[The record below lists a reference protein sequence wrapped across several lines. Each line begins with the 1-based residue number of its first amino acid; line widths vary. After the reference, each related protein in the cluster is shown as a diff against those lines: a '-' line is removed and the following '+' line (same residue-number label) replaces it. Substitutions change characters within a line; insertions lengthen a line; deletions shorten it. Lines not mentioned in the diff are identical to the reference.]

1 MNTVLD
7 DNKKLCLNSGQIL
20 TLTPQM
26 TMMFEVQDLAVA
38 SPATVSRCGMVYI
51 QPQALGIHVL
61 FDSWY
66 EAIPANISANN
77 KIMKK
82 LKDLKQM
89 FVEPII
95 RELRIFLKEIVTTM
109 DNNITQS
116 LMRIVESFFVPY
128 TET

>member
-1 MNTVLD
+1 M
-7 DNKKLCLNSGQIL
+7 
-20 TLTPQM
+20 
-26 TMMFEVQDLAVA
+26 AVA

-51 QPQALGIHVL
+51 EPQALGIHVL

-66 EAIPANISANN
+66 ESIPANIAASA

-82 LKDLKQM
+82 LKDLKDI

-95 RELRIFLKEIVTTM
+95 RELRIFLKEIVSTM
-109 DNNITQS
+109 DNNIVQS
-116 LMRIVESFFVPY
+116 LMRILDTYFIQF

>member
-1 MNTVLD
+1 
-7 DNKKLCLNSGQIL
+7 
-20 TLTPQM
+20 
-26 TMMFEVQDLAVA
+26 
-38 SPATVSRCGMVYI
+38 
-51 QPQALGIHVL
+51 
-61 FDSWY
+61 
-66 EAIPANISANN
+66 
-77 KIMKK
+77 
-82 LKDLKQM
+82 M